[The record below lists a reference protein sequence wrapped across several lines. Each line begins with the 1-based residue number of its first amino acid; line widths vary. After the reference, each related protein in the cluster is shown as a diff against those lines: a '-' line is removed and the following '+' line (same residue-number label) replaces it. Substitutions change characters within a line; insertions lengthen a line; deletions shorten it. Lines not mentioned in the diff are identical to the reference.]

1 MQTTLAE
8 FVKSREEKGEL
19 EAILR
24 SCVHCGFCNATCP
37 TYLLSGNEL
46 EGPRGRIYL
55 LKQMLEG
62 EPVGKATQQHLDHC
76 LSCGACETTCPSGVN
91 YGRLLDLGRE
101 MVDEQVPLSF
111 FRQIIRGLM
120 LGIFPYKR
128 RFNGLLVFA
137 RVFRFCLPATLKN
150 RVRPKKSVKPWPQ
163 RLHDRRVLVLPG
175 CVQPALSPE
184 IDVAAAH
191 VLDKLG
197 ISLIAVDDS
206 PCCGALNYHLSAH
219 EKAKQL
225 ARNNIDVCWPYLEDG
240 VEAIIMTSSG
250 CGVML
255 KDYASLLQYESEYAE
270 KARLFSNKVKDI
282 SEILVREDLA
292 VFDGE
297 NKRIAFQSPCTLQ
310 HGLKLN
316 GVVEGILQR
325 CAYVLVPVR
334 DGHLCCGSAG
344 VYSLLQP
351 AISAQLKHN
360 KLGALQQQQPSLI
373 ATSNIGCLMHLQD
386 AAELEVMHWLVL
398 LDGE

>member
-76 LSCGACETTCPSGVN
+76 LNCGACETTCPSGVN

-128 RFNGLLVFA
+128 RFNGLLAFV
-137 RVFRFCLPATLKN
+137 RVFRFCLPITLKN

-163 RLHDRRVLVLPG
+163 RLHGRRVLVLPG

-282 SEILVREDLA
+282 SEILMHEDLA